1 MKAFLARQSKALWI
15 KAGAFTSD
23 AKAVIDEIRKADDWG
38 LKASDFDLPELA
50 SGAAPDA
57 QGQAEAKLSLAAL
70 KYARYARGGRIEPL
84 SISNIWD
91 MKPPVKE
98 PGEVISALAQSS
110 TPAKYLVSLHP
121 KHEGF
126 VKLREALL
134 KARGPQVEEK
144 IDEALKVKLPE
155 GKTIKPGEESA
166 DIPLLRKRLK
176 IEAQSASNETLYDA
190 RLEAAIRAFQE
201 DKGLKVN
208 GRLDARTRKALNAE
222 GEPKKSDPK
231 SSQDRIIANMERWRW
246 LPEDLGSLHVMNNIP
261 EFMGRVVK
269 DGRNLWEEKIIIGQP
284 TWPTPILAASMQFV
298 VFKPEWGVPD
308 GIKMKELLPR
318 LKRAG
323 GGGGGFFD
331 QLFGGGSSGGARVLA
346 AYGLK
351 PSYNGRPIDANNVD
365 WNRVDIRQFSFV
377 QPAGAQNPLGEV
389 KFRFPNRHDVY
400 MHDTTQRSL
409 FAQSFRAL
417 SHGCIRVQNPRKLAE
432 VLLGEEKGWSEN
444 RVGSMFSSGGEVT
457 LEKPVPVYL
466 TYFTARVDSDGKL
479 RTFSDLYG
487 QDGRLL
493 SALAGRAV
501 RYEAPDHSADDDV
514 MADAGE
520 ANMSRPRH
528 RARRSRRRTRSRPS
542 KRAARAPR
550 TTTCCPICFL
560 GWFRTDRS
568 IRKRTKKAG
577 MKPAF
582 GSFSLGEKVV
592 APCEGAM
599 DWEPDEGLGPTR
611 VRRSPSPAPQSL
623 ALPRR
628 ADILSRSGRGNGH
641 YAAFS
646 SLASHLPSAARPFIL
661 ARCAKAR
668 WPAATFSA
676 FPPQACNAAAC
687 NARP

>member
-1 MKAFLARQSKALWI
+1 MRIGVVAPKLAFAGILGLAMGSSNAAIAGADGAPGAAGNSAGSKPAWTETPGGTTTYFAPSMPFAAKPDAAAPAAAPSATIETTAAIATAADPIVEAAGRALADKAVTGRADKDDVDALKAFLARQPKALWI

-38 LKASDFDLPELA
+38 LRASDFDLPELQ

-57 QGQAEAKLSLAAL
+57 LGQAEAKLSLAAL
-70 KYARYARGGRIEPL
+70 KYARYARGGRVEPL

-98 PGEVISALAQSS
+98 PGEVISALSQSS

-155 GKTIKPGEESA
+155 GKTIKPGEENA
-166 DIPLLRKRLK
+166 DISLLRKRLK
-176 IEAQSASNETLYDA
+176 IEAQSPSNETLYDA

-201 DKGLKVN
+201 DKGLKAN

-222 GEPKKSDPK
+222 GEPKKSDPR

-269 DGRNLWEEKIIIGQP
+269 DGRNVWEEKIIIGQP
-284 TWPTPILAASMQFV
+284 TWPTPILTSSMQFI

-318 LKRAG
+318 LKRA

-351 PSYNGRPIDANNVD
+351 PSYNGRPIDANDVD

-400 MHDTTQRSL
+400 MHDTTQRAL

-432 VLLGEEKGWSEN
+432 VLLGEDKGWSEN
-444 RVGSMFSSGGEVT
+444 RVSAMFSSGGEVT
-457 LEKPVPVYL
+457 LEKPVQVYL
-466 TYFTARVDSDGKL
+466 TYFTARVDGDGKL

-487 QDGRLL
+487 HDGRLL
-493 SALAGRAV
+493 SALAGRPV
-501 RYEAPDHSADDDV
+501 RYEAPEASSSEDV
-514 MADAGE
+514 MADAGDSDYVP
-520 ANMSRPRH
+520 AAAPSTRKKDP
-528 RARRSRRRTRSRPS
+528 AIKKGSQPQRRRGDT
-542 KRAARAPR
+542 
-550 TTTCCPICFL
+550 
-560 GWFRTDRS
+560 
-568 IRKRTKKAG
+568 AG
-577 MKPAF
+577 
-582 GSFSLGEKVV
+582 
-592 APCEGAM
+592 
-599 DWEPDEGLGPTR
+599 
-611 VRRSPSPAPQSL
+611 
-623 ALPRR
+623 
-628 ADILSRSGRGNGH
+628 DILTNALSGLVAN
-641 YAAFS
+641 
-646 SLASHLPSAARPFIL
+646 
-661 ARCAKAR
+661 
-668 WPAATFSA
+668 
-676 FPPQACNAAAC
+676 
-687 NARP
+687 